1 MVDVSSTPFA
11 VLTTVVAPAIL
22 TNACS
27 VLALGTANR
36 IARVVDRTRAIN
48 AELPA
53 FERQSLSYGSRVKQ
67 LAMLRQRSV
76 LLVRA
81 LRLIYGALGCFAA
94 AALLTVLGS
103 ALGYYEMMLGFSVSA
118 VLGLLA
124 GILAVGGLV
133 YGSTLLVRE
142 TQIAMEQSGEE
153 VEEALR
159 AHQ

>member
-1 MVDVSSTPFA
+1 VDVPSTPFA

-81 LRLIYGALGCFAA
+81 LRLIYGALGFFAA

-103 ALGYYEMMLGFSVSA
+103 ALGYYEMMLGFSVSG

>member
-1 MVDVSSTPFA
+1 

-81 LRLIYGALGCFAA
+81 LRLIYGALGFFAA

-103 ALGYYEMMLGFSVSA
+103 ALGYYEMMLGFSVSG

>member
-1 MVDVSSTPFA
+1 MDVPSTPFA

-81 LRLIYGALGCFAA
+81 LRLIYGALGFFAA

-103 ALGYYEMMLGFSVSA
+103 ALGYYEMMLGFSVSG